1 MPGCLV
7 YRSSKKRETYLFLP
21 LGGVYDDLPDGL
33 RAMFGE
39 PVPVM
44 KLDLE
49 PEMRL
54 AQAEAPRVIEAL
66 ETEGYYLQLPPDTPV
81 EELLKRKFG

>member
-1 MPGCLV
+1 MPSCLV
-7 YRSSKKRETYLFLP
+7 YRSSKKQETYLFMP
-21 LGGVYDDLPDGL
+21 IGAVYDDLPGEL

-39 PVPVM
+39 PLPVM

-49 PEMRL
+49 PDTRL

-66 ETEGYYLQLPPDTPV
+66 ESDGYFLQLPPDTSV
-81 EELLKRKFG
+81 EELLNRNFG

>member
-1 MPGCLV
+1 MPSCLV
-7 YRSSKKRETYLFLP
+7 YRSSKKAETYLFLP
-21 LGGVYDDLPDGL
+21 VGGVYEDLPGEL

-39 PVPVM
+39 PTLVM

-49 PEMRL
+49 PDSRL

-66 ETEGYYLQLPPDTPV
+66 ESEGYFLQLPPDTPV
-81 EELLKRKFG
+81 EALLNRQFG

>member
-1 MPGCLV
+1 MPSCLV
-7 YRSSKKRETYLFLP
+7 YRSSKKQETYLFLP
-21 LGGVYDDLPDGL
+21 VGGAYDDLPDTL

-49 PEMRL
+49 PGTRL
-54 AQAEAPRVIEAL
+54 AQADAPRVIEAL
-66 ETEGYYLQLPPDTPV
+66 ETEGYFLQLPPDTTV
-81 EELLKRKFG
+81 EELLNRNFG